1 MRRAGR
7 GDTVKI
13 QFVGRRETGEIFDRS
28 KKFEALEFTLGS
40 GAIIKGV
47 EEATL
52 GMAPEETK
60 RVSLHPEL
68 AFGKRR
74 DDLLMK
80 VDRADVPEGLP
91 IEIGAQWQIPQDDRQ
106 PIVVRVADYDEE
118 TVTLDGNH
126 PFAGERLEFEIT
138 LLEIVEE

>member
-1 MRRAGR
+1 MRKAKR

-13 QFVGRRETGEIFDRS
+13 QFVGRRETGEVFDRS

-47 EEATL
+47 EEATI

-60 RVSLHPEL
+60 RVSLHPET

-74 DDLLMK
+74 RELTMK
-80 VDRADVPEGLP
+80 VDRADVPDGLP
-91 IEIGAQWQIPQDDRQ
+91 VEVGAQWQIPQDDRQ
-106 PIVVRVADYDEE
+106 PILVRVADYDDE

-138 LLEIVEE
+138 LLEILDD